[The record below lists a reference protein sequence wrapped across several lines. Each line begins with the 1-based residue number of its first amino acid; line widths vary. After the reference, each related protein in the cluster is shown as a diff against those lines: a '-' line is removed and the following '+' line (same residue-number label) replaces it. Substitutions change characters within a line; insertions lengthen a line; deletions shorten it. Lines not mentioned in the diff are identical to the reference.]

1 MTTRTLIRAAFW
13 VATLSVLVLSLLPT
27 STPLPSTGWD
37 KSNHVLGFAILAA
50 LGSLGYRRQELKVS
64 VGLLA
69 FGVLI
74 EVLQAFSG
82 YRFAE
87 WGDLLSDMIGIALGI
102 LTAWLAGRTLPKP
115 R

>member
-50 LGSLGYRRQELKVS
+50 LGSLGYRRQGLKVS